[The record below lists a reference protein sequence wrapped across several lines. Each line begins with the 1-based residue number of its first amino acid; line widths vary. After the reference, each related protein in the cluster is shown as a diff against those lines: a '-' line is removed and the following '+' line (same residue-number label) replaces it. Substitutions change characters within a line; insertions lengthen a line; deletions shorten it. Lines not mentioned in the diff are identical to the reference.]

1 MKNSNIIW
9 SKRRRAVHLTDHEV
23 EEIKREASWKLWFNL
38 LWKPKKIAI
47 AIDRSVDWVKR
58 ALDERKK

>member
-1 MKNSNIIW
+1 
-9 SKRRRAVHLTDHEV
+9 VHLTDHEV